1 MTCVIDKVA
10 TCRSSDKA
18 TKEKFFQ
25 IPQIVS
31 TLRAKI
37 SFPSKYLIDRPQQV
51 ASEEEEPME
60 QTSSRLIKL
69 KIVSNLNNIC
79 EFQLKKKHKLHT
91 AKTTKVLLQTCH

>member
-10 TCRSSDKA
+10 TRRSPDEE

-25 IPQIVS
+25 IPQIIS

-37 SFPSKYLIDRPQQV
+37 SFPSKYFINRPQPV
-51 ASEEEEPME
+51 ALEEEEEPME

-79 EFQLKKKHKLHT
+79 EFQLKKKHKLHIT
-91 AKTTKVLLQTCH
+91 KTTKVLL